1 METSRAKPSG
11 SRRAGPI
18 ALVVVGAVGLALLL
32 VATLAVWAVN
42 EPVTDLLTTTIA
54 TVVTPLERAEA
65 VLQEVN
71 TTLDSAQGAVRQL
84 QDTVATIGVNLKADS
99 VVLRALGSLVSE
111 DLKPSVDRALP
122 ALERVR
128 STLATIEGVLTGLDR
143 LPFVTL
149 PDWVQDVSA
158 AIDELG
164 RVGQQIQ
171 ETVTALDALRTG
183 AIDKAVT
190 SVTEK
195 ATALEGRLANVQA
208 RTQAAQ
214 ATVTN
219 LVTTLRGWES
229 RLPGL
234 IDLISVLLTLWV
246 LLMAFGQW
254 ALLSLGWSRLKVG
267 AWIPFYPL
275 NKGMPAA

>member
-1 METSRAKPSG
+1 MESSNAKPPG

-18 ALVVVGAVGLALLL
+18 ALVVIGAVGLVLLL
-32 VATLAVWAVN
+32 VGTIAVWAVN

-65 VLQEVN
+65 GLQQVN
-71 TTLDSAQGAVRQL
+71 TTLDSAQAAVQQL
-84 QDTVATIGVNLKADS
+84 QDTVATIGVDMKADS
-99 VVLRALGSLVSE
+99 VVLRALGSLVGE
-111 DLKPSVDRALP
+111 DLKASVDRALQ
-122 ALERVR
+122 ALEQVR
-128 STLATIEGVLTGLDR
+128 STVATIDGILQGLDR
-143 LPFVTL
+143 LPMVTL

-158 AIDELG
+158 AIDELE

-195 ATALEGRLANVQA
+195 AAALESRLANVQA

-214 ATVTN
+214 AAVSN
-219 LVTTLRGWES
+219 LVTTLQGWQA

-234 IDLISVLLTLWV
+234 IDLVSVLLTVFL
-246 LLMAFGQW
+246 LLMAVGQW
-254 ALLSLGWSRLKVG
+254 ALLSLGWSHLKVG
-267 AWIPFYPL
+267 AWVPFYPL
-275 NKGMPAA
+275 NRARRPA